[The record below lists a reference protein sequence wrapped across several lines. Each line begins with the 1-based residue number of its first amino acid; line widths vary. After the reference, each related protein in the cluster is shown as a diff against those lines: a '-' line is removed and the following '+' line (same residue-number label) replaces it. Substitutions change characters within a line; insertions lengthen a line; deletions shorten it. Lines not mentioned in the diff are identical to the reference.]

1 MQRILGRLTY
11 SNVIATI
18 ALFVALGGGA
28 YAVTVGKHSVGT
40 KQLKKNAVIDK
51 KVRRNAL
58 TGRSIN
64 ESKLGTVP
72 NSSTVGGNSVQ
83 EIHYRGAQ
91 GSGTKT
97 LFTVA
102 GLTVTA
108 DCPTAGNDFVTI
120 NATTDTN
127 GSIIGLGQVQGGFMP
142 GVDNVFNVGVVQSFP
157 VDDTATTLS
166 YGRGPNATPV
176 VTANFLANKHTTT
189 GTCSV
194 VGTVI
199 SG

>member
-1 MQRILGRLTY
+1 VRRILGKLSY
-11 SNVIATI
+11 ANVMATI
-18 ALFVALGGGA
+18 AVFIALGGGA
-28 YAVTVGKHSVGT
+28 YAVTVGKHSVGK
-40 KQLKKNAVIDK
+40 KQLKNGAVTDK
-51 KVRRNAL
+51 KVKKNGL

-72 NSSTVGGNSVQ
+72 NSNTVGGSSVRQ
-83 EIHYRGAQ
+83 IHYRGAQ
-91 GSGTKT
+91 GSGTQT
-97 LFTVA
+97 LFTIA
-102 GLTVTA
+102 GLTVSA

-120 NATTDTN
+120 NSTTDTN
-127 GSIIGLGQVQGGFMP
+127 GSIIGLGQIQGGFMP
-142 GVDNVFNVGVVQSFP
+142 GVDNVFDVGEVQSFP

-166 YGRGPNATPV
+166 YGRGPKASPV

-194 VGTVI
+194 VGTVV